1 MEINFLESSNISKPL
16 QTIISLI
23 FIKFIFT
30 RNLRPTYMTFYFGQS
45 FSHCCNNGMYFLAL
59 VPHISARGGGRF

>member
-30 RNLRPTYMTFYFGQS
+30 RNLRPTYMTFYFGQR
-45 FSHCCNNGMYFLAL
+45 FSHTVVITAC
-59 VPHISARGGGRF
+59 ISSH